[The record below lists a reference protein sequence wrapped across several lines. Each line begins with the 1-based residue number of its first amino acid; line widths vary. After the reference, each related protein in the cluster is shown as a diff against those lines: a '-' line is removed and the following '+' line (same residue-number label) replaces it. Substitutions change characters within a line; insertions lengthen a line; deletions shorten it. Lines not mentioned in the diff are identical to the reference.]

1 MKDLLSQNLLKLRG
15 QIAEACDR
23 YDRDADDISVV
34 AVTKTQPV
42 AVVKTTIAAGLH
54 NIGESRIQDAQ
65 PKILEIGRIATF
77 HLVGH
82 LQTNKVKK
90 AVELFDVIQ
99 SLDSLRLAT
108 AVSNEAKAS
117 GRTIEC
123 LVQVNISGESQKHGI
138 APDDCLELV
147 KQVHELESVNL
158 TGLMMIGAWSDDESE
173 VRDSFKRC
181 RDLFE
186 RCRDCLGP
194 SFDTLSM
201 GMSNDFQLAIAEGS
215 TMVRI
220 GRSLFGERSG

>member
-1 MKDLLSQNLLKLRG
+1 MKDLLSQNLRQLRG

-23 YDRDADDISVV
+23 YDRDTDDILVV
-34 AVTKTQPV
+34 AVTKTQPA

-54 NIGESRIQDAQ
+54 DIGESRIQDAQ
-65 PKILEIGRIATF
+65 PKIIEIGRIATF

-99 SLDSLRLAT
+99 SVDSLKLAS
-108 AVSNEAKAS
+108 AINNEAKATRRS
-117 GRTIEC
+117 IEC

-138 APDDCLELV
+138 APGDCLELL
-147 KQVHELESVNL
+147 KQMQEFSSLKL
-158 TGLMMIGAWSDDESE
+158 AGLMMIGQLSE
-173 VRDSFKRC
+173 NENEIREAFKRC

-186 RCRDCLGP
+186 LGRDTFGP

-201 GMSNDFQLAIAEGS
+201 GMSNDYKLAIAEGS

-220 GRSLFGERSG
+220 GRSLFAQRTG